1 MSDLVSEL
9 RELFDDD
16 VFDNMPIGRIQSRC
30 KRAADEIERLKAE
43 NSALTDAAIEAAEYK
58 ADLLAE
64 IERLE
69 AEVRSHQETESS
81 EKARYRAALKR
92 ITKVKRHDG
101 KSFETAV
108 SIADTALNGEQDERE
123 HV

>member
-30 KRAADEIERLKAE
+30 KRAADEIERL
-43 NSALTDAAIEAAEYK
+43 
-58 ADLLAE
+58 
-64 IERLE
+64 E

-101 KSFETAV
+101 KLFETAV